1 MHGIIIIGS
10 RCAGSMP
17 FILPVYHWWQVP
29 YYWAGVKAYDL
40 VAGSRNLA
48 SSYYMGPKRTRE
60 MFPLLNPDRLVGSLV
75 YYDGQMD
82 DSRMALSI
90 ALTAISHGA
99 DGTSRQR
106 SDIR

>member
-1 MHGIIIIGS
+1 M
-10 RCAGSMP
+10 
-17 FILPVYHWWQVP
+17 P